1 MSTLIRESVFDIAA
15 REDFRAD
22 FLRHME
28 SKHPERSEAFQE
40 TAAYIASDACLEDLA
55 RLRSGDYYFDRLR
68 GFDWLAKGKQRL
80 IFTLPEKQSMIC
92 SLINA
97 AIFLKYDATFSD
109 SLYFG
114 RRGRS
119 RKSMMV
125 AIRTWPDFGKMHLLR
140 ADIRQFDA
148 HTRYAFLAPQIDA
161 FFADE
166 PELCQLLKE
175 LSKESD
181 ILKDGMMV
189 SCKQSIRT
197 GLPFCSLLNNLY
209 LMDLDRLIENKGFFY
224 LRYCD
229 DILVGGERKED
240 LESLLE
246 EMRVLA
252 EEIGLHFHP
261 DKTFIADRAEAFSFM
276 NVKICGNVIDYS
288 EKYLQELIREIKAFA
303 GKMAIIQ
310 RKHDVLPEIML
321 YKIIGYINRRIELE
335 GFEDSF
341 AYITTDASLKVLDKT
356 IVDLI
361 RSAASG
367 TTGRKKYR
375 ISYDM
380 IKRWGYQSFV
390 NRYYRACLK
399 R

>member
-1 MSTLIRESVFDIAA
+1 MDIQIRKSVFDIAA
-15 REDFRAD
+15 REDFRTN

-28 SKHPERSEAFQE
+28 SKHPERAEAFQE

-55 RLRSGDYYFDRLR
+55 RLRAGDYYFDRLR

-97 AIFLKYDATFSD
+97 AIFLKYDACFSD

-119 RKSMMV
+119 RKAMLV

-166 PELCQLLKE
+166 PELCLLLKE
-175 LSKESD
+175 LSKEAD

-189 SCKQSIRT
+189 GCEQSIKT

-209 LMDLDRLIENKGFFY
+209 LTGLDQLIESKGLFY

-229 DILVGGERKED
+229 DILVGGKRKED
-240 LESLLE
+240 LEILLE
-246 EMRVLA
+246 EMRALA
-252 EEIGLHFHP
+252 ESIGLHFHP
-261 DKTFIADRAEAFSFM
+261 DKTFIADKAEAFSFM
-276 NVKICGNVIDYS
+276 DVKICGNVIDYS
-288 EKYLQELIREIKAFA
+288 EKYLQELIREIKTFA
-303 GKMAIIQ
+303 GKMAVIQ

-321 YKIIGYINRRIELE
+321 YKIIGYINRRIERE
-335 GFEDSF
+335 GFLDSF
-341 AYITTDASLKVLDKT
+341 AYITTDASLKVLDQK

-367 TTGRKKYR
+367 TTGRRKYR

-380 IKRWGYQSFV
+380 IKQWGYQSFV
-390 NRYYRACLK
+390 NRYHRACSK